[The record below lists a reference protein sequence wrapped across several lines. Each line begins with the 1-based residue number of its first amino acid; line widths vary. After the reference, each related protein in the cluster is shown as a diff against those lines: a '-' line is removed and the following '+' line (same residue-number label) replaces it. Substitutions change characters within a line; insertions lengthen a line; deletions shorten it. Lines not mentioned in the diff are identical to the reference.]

1 MTICRVT
8 LFKIPKEEDR
18 KTVLALY
25 RTMQKDALK
34 VRHHTGH
41 HLPGLMAVRERSI
54 CHADSIA
61 FIKSFNLSA
70 EDMANQVLLGSR
82 MVLHTS
88 SPSRPDQPSRTSAA
102 RDSTSPSYP
111 SLPPRTT

>member
-34 VRHHTGH
+34 VRHSGH
-41 HLPGLMAVRERSI
+41 HSHAPGREGE
-54 CHADSIA
+54 AD
-61 FIKSFNLSA
+61 LSC
-70 EDMANQVLLGSR
+70 
-82 MVLHTS
+82 
-88 SPSRPDQPSRTSAA
+88 
-102 RDSTSPSYP
+102 
-111 SLPPRTT
+111 